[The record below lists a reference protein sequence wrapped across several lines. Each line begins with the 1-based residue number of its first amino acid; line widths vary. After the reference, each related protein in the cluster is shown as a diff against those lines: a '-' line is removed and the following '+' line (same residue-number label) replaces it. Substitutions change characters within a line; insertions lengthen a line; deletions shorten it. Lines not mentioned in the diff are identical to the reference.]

1 MTPRQRA
8 PLCAVALALSS
19 LLLAMTPALAH
30 ACCGSYKYTKKGEG
44 SEWSMGNVYL
54 YFQGYYIYLHVS
66 TLVPSANRRWVA
78 TIATTIADARAR
90 ACVCRWRT

>member
-66 TLVPSANRRWVA
+66 TPTSTVRESSMGGNHRNNHRRC
-78 TIATTIADARAR
+78 AR
-90 ACVCRWRT
+90 ACVCM